1 MGEAAESNFLLCV
14 AGARRIVAAP
24 RAAAILM
31 AFALAWPTAGHSQVA
46 SYQVVP
52 DSALTIKDAPFATYD
67 GLVRE
72 LRRGGYVIYMRHG
85 VVLPNSVDTPGPGE
99 WWKNCEQTRRTGPG
113 ALPAAQAIGQAIAKQ
128 RIAVTEVLSS
138 EFCRTYDTALFV
150 GLRSPE
156 QRAALNAVS
165 AFDSQSLSRATLAA
179 GIIELLSTPPAQGG
193 NRLLVGHSLPA
204 TLVHPMLAFIEEGHT
219 LVFRPEG
226 SSKFHFIAA
235 LSPGQWQWIGKQLVE
250 ERATQ
255 PIPSTP
261 SAIPVP
267 QISATSPPPP
277 AQPPFIE
284 PARELK
290 GAALLAAL
298 RKGGYI
304 LYMRHGQA
312 NVGNDQDL
320 MKSPTW
326 WEDCSIQRNLSDT
339 GREQGSRVGAA
350 IRDLKIPIATV
361 LASQFCRVRQTAERM
376 ELGPVQV
383 TEDLN
388 HMIGQRHGT
397 NVNDL
402 RFARL
407 QRPPPTGKN
416 VLMVSHTHASPRDE
430 ERILGG
436 IQEAEIVVF
445 AQDGARVMPV
455 ARIPIADWDALR
467 AAASAPPNAAR

>member
-1 MGEAAESNFLLCV
+1 MTKVIELVAHVRL
-14 AGARRIVAAP
+14 AGAVAAYVQ
-24 RAAAILM
+24 RVCIAASVSLM
-31 AFALAWPTAGHSQVA
+31 TVYPLPSVSQVA
-46 SYQVVP
+46 SYQVVA
-52 DSALTIKDAPFATYD
+52 DSALTVADAPFATYD

-85 VVLPNSVDTPGPGE
+85 VVLPGSADTQGSGE
-99 WWKNCEQTRRTGPG
+99 WWKRCDQTRRTGPG
-113 ALPAAQAIGQAIAKQ
+113 ALPAAQAIGQAFAKQ
-128 RIAVTEVLSS
+128 RIPIADVLSS
-138 EFCRTYDTALFV
+138 EFCRAYDTALFV
-150 GLRSPE
+150 GLRTPE
-156 QRAALNAVS
+156 RRAALNAVS
-165 AFDSQSLSRATLAA
+165 AFDSQSISRAVLAA
-179 GIIELLSTPPAQGG
+179 GIIELLSTPPPQGS

-204 TLVHPMLAFIEEGHT
+204 SLVHPMLAFVEEGHT

-226 SSKFHFIAA
+226 AARFHFVAA
-235 LSPGQWQWIGKQLVE
+235 LSPGQWQWIGKQVVE
-250 ERATQ
+250 ERTAPPSVPSVNATLL
-255 PIPSTP
+255 T
-261 SAIPVP
+261 PVP
-267 QISATSPPPP
+267 TPVPP

-290 GAALLAAL
+290 GTALLDAL
-298 RKGGYI
+298 RKGGYV

-320 MKSPTW
+320 TKLSSW
-326 WEDCSIQRNLSDT
+326 WEDCSIQRNLSDL
-339 GREQGSRVGAA
+339 GREQSNRVGAA
-350 IRDLKIPIATV
+350 IRELGIPIGTV

-388 HMIGQRHGT
+388 HMIGQRYGT

-402 RFARL
+402 RYARL
-407 QRPPPTGKN
+407 LQAPPPGKN

-445 AQDGARVMPV
+445 VRDGARALPV

-467 AAASAPPNAAR
+467 ARVGATAEAKR

>member
-1 MGEAAESNFLLCV
+1 MKLGSGVGLRLEVDQTF
-14 AGARRIVAAP
+14 RRLAKSLSCASLI
-24 RAAAILM
+24 
-31 AFALAWPTAGHSQVA
+31 ALALACSTASLSQVA

-52 DSALTIKDAPFATYD
+52 DTALTVKDAPFATYD

-85 VVLPNSVDTPGPGE
+85 VVLPNSADTQGPGE

-138 EFCRTYDTALFV
+138 EFCRAYDTALFV
-150 GLRSPE
+150 GLRTPE
-156 QRAALNAVS
+156 RRAALNAVS
-165 AFDSQSLSRATLAA
+165 AFDSQSLSRATFAA
-179 GIIELLSTPPAQGG
+179 GITELLSTPPAQGG

-204 TLVHPMLAFIEEGHT
+204 SLVHPMLAFVEEGHT

-226 SSKFHFIAA
+226 GSKFHFIAA
-235 LSPGQWQWIGKQLVE
+235 LSPGQWQWIGKQVVDD
-250 ERATQ
+250 RAQ
-255 PIPSTP
+255 QSTP
-261 SAIPVP
+261 ATPNAIQAPQVSAV
-267 QISATSPPPP
+267 SPAPP
-277 AQPPFIE
+277 AQSPFIE

-290 GAALLAAL
+290 GADLLTAL
-298 RKGGYI
+298 RKGGYV

-320 MKSPTW
+320 TKSPTW
-326 WEDCSIQRNLSDT
+326 WEDCTIQRNLSEL
-339 GREQGSRVGAA
+339 GREQSSRVGAA
-350 IRDLKIPIATV
+350 IRELKIPIATV

-376 ELGPVQV
+376 ELGPVLV

-407 QRPPPTGKN
+407 QTPPPQGKN
-416 VLMVSHTHASPRDE
+416 VLIVSHTHASPRDA

-445 AQDGARVMPV
+445 AQEGERVFPV
-455 ARIPIADWDALR
+455 ARIPIADWDLLR
-467 AAASAPPNAAR
+467 AAAAPPNAAR

>member
-1 MGEAAESNFLLCV
+1 VRFGADVSLWSRSGRIFRMFANNASRAVLLVSVSILPIASV
-14 AGARRIVAAP
+14 A
-24 RAAAILM
+24 
-31 AFALAWPTAGHSQVA
+31 QVA

-52 DSALTIKDAPFATYD
+52 DSALTVKDAPFATFD

-85 VVLPNSVDTPGPGE
+85 VVLPGSADTQGLGE

-138 EFCRTYDTALFV
+138 EFCRAYDTALFV
-150 GLRSPE
+150 GLRTPE
-156 QRAALNAVS
+156 RRAALNAVS
-165 AFDSQSLSRATLAA
+165 AFDSQSLSRATFAA

-204 TLVHPMLAFIEEGHT
+204 SLVHPMLAFVEEGHT

-226 SSKFHFIAA
+226 GSKFHFIAA
-235 LSPGQWQWIGKQLVE
+235 LSPGQWQWIGKQVVD
-250 ERATQ
+250 ERAQ
-255 PIPSTP
+255 QSTP
-261 SAIPVP
+261 ATPNAIQAPQVSAV
-267 QISATSPPPP
+267 SPAPP

-298 RKGGYI
+298 RDGGYI

-320 MKSPTW
+320 TKSPTW
-326 WEDCSIQRNLSDT
+326 WEDCAIQRNLSDL
-339 GREQGSRVGAA
+339 GREQSSRVGAA
-350 IRDLKIPIATV
+350 VRDLKIPIATV

-376 ELGPVQV
+376 ELGPVQI

-407 QRPPPTGKN
+407 QTPPPPGKN
-416 VLMVSHTHASPRDE
+416 VLIVSHTHASPRDA

-445 AQDGARVMPV
+445 AQEGERVFPV
-455 ARIPIADWDALR
+455 ARIPIADWDLLR
-467 AAASAPPNAAR
+467 AAGAPPNAAR